1 MKLRVLA
8 LLALTGAL
16 VPVWASEVIT
26 HDMRINRQRI
36 TTVLNAPNAFTPPV
50 TVDSKATRQRISSL
64 TDVPG
69 MVRDALPNDP
79 QIDRRCLDGRCRPRA
94 LTGLPFSGLT
104 RAQPGLPAPTQE
116 KGKDKDKA
124 VEAPKVV
131 MDERAKSVAE
141 KVTIVDWRDAQFK
154 DDKGRVW
161 CLVMGHP
168 EPARPTA
175 LDGWVMQA
183 ADSPILFF
191 TKTGRLWRLVTMPL
205 P

>member
-1 MKLRVLA
+1 MKLRLLA

-36 TTVLNAPNAFTPPV
+36 TTVLNAPNAFVPPL
-50 TVDSKATRQRISSL
+50 TVNCMPTRQRITSL

-69 MVRDALPNDP
+69 MVRDALPYDP
-79 QIDRRCLDGRCRPRA
+79 QIDRRCLNGVCRPRA
-94 LTGLPFSGLT
+94 LTGLPFSALNRT
-104 RAQPGLPAPTQE
+104 QPALPAPAQ
-116 KGKDKDKA
+116 GKDK
-124 VEAPKVV
+124 VIEAPKVV

-141 KVTIVDWRDAQFK
+141 KVTIVDWHDTQFK
-154 DDKGRVW
+154 DNKGRVW
-161 CLVMGHP
+161 CLIMGNP
-168 EPARPTA
+168 EPARPA
-175 LDGWVMQA
+175 FLEGWVMQA

-191 TKTGRLWRLVTMPL
+191 TKTGRMWKLITQPL